1 MKRFLSIL
9 LLSLFAAVT
18 MAGTE
23 VYTPILK
30 SPLKD
35 TINMMPN
42 TYINWHAVA
51 GSIGLQY
58 NVQLDTSANFNSP
71 QLLDTTLL
79 LLTGYKTHE
88 LLFGA
93 KYYWRVRAIDMGQTS
108 AWSTVW
114 DFSVFSTLTL
124 IAPKNNSP
132 VNIANDT
139 IYPYEVL
146 IWSNVVKGHSISGI
160 KYYDI
165 QIDTSLQFN
174 SPLFHSG
181 TVLLGTN
188 YFRLS
193 NLRFATKYYWRVRA
207 RHNLSTGSWNTPWNF
222 TVATYVKLSSPAKNA
237 TNQLLNAKLSWGNVK
252 GVLGYEYQLAT
263 DSLFNNVI
271 AGSEVDTNFTASSFT
286 VFGQQYYWHVRA
298 RTLSD
303 TMSWCLKYAFT
314 TIDKVLL
321 LAPTNGATNIAMKPT
336 LKWQVQTG
344 ITKYQLQVSA
354 QLSFDTTLVNVYL
367 RDTISQFTL
376 TKQLSSQSV
385 YYWRMRAFSDSQMP
399 DTSGWSPIWSF
410 TTGTSGISENGIIA
424 SSIYPNPASGKVYIK
439 LDMNESTRMQVELID
454 LLGKS
459 IFRDELELT
468 SGYNLKEI
476 NLEGL
481 SRGVYIIRLSNN
493 GSTVNHKLIIEK

>member
-1 MKRFLSIL
+1 
-9 LLSLFAAVT
+9 
-18 MAGTE
+18 
-23 VYTPILK
+23 
-30 SPLKD
+30 
-35 TINMMPN
+35 
-42 TYINWHAVA
+42 
-51 GSIGLQY
+51 
-58 NVQLDTSANFNSP
+58 
-71 QLLDTTLL
+71 
-79 LLTGYKTHE
+79 
-88 LLFGA
+88 
-93 KYYWRVRAIDMGQTS
+93 
-108 AWSTVW
+108 
-114 DFSVFSTLTL
+114 
-124 IAPKNNSP
+124 
-132 VNIANDT
+132 
-139 IYPYEVL
+139 
-146 IWSNVVKGHSISGI
+146 
-160 KYYDI
+160 
-165 QIDTSLQFN
+165 
-174 SPLFHSG
+174 
-181 TVLLGTN
+181 
-188 YFRLS
+188 
-193 NLRFATKYYWRVRA
+193 
-207 RHNLSTGSWNTPWNF
+207 
-222 TVATYVKLSSPAKNA
+222 VKLSSPAKNA